1 MKTIKYV
8 MLLAGLAGGLS
19 RPIVCLAADSP
30 DTNAPA
36 PAVDA
41 AKTNAPESAVT
52 PAEQP
57 APPTEPANGTPQPTP
72 EQNAAATA
80 ASASDATNVVV
91 LANGEPGLIMNF
103 RGVPLERV
111 LDYMSTAAGFI
122 INPEVS
128 VKGNVDVW
136 SNQPLSKD
144 DSVALLRHMLEKNG
158 YGVLR
163 DDRILTI
170 VTREAATRRD
180 TPVRMTNDFASIP
193 KDAEIV
199 TQIIPVHSLN
209 AVQLVK
215 DLAPLLPTDT
225 SLSANDAGNSLI
237 ITDTQ
242 ANIRRIMEIIHALD
256 SVSSSINTL
265 KVFPLKFADA
275 KSLVTVLTTI
285 FPSQNTTGG
294 AGGFGRFRGGGGGPF
309 GGFNPFGGGPGGNNP
324 GDGSTG
330 HTPTT
335 RVSATSDD
343 HSNSLIVS
351 APEDLMSLV
360 EEMVKSLD
368 QPVEAST
375 EVRVF
380 HLKNADPT
388 EMCNLLTSLYP
399 DDSNSTDA
407 SRSAPQFGGFRGALF
422 GGFQPGGGRQGN
434 TGSSETSD
442 RMKRL
447 ARVIAVPDARTA
459 SVVVTAARDQM
470 PDIEKMI
477 MELDSNPA
485 RKQHV
490 YVFSLQNADPQDA
503 QTVLQSL
510 FQSSTGSSSRSGYGS
525 TSSQNN
531 NPLSM
536 RQTQAMQNS
545 SSSSSPFG
553 SGFGSGGGG
562 GRSSIP

>member
-1 MKTIKYV
+1 
-8 MLLAGLAGGLS
+8 
-19 RPIVCLAADSP
+19 
-30 DTNAPA
+30 
-36 PAVDA
+36 
-41 AKTNAPESAVT
+41 
-52 PAEQP
+52 
-57 APPTEPANGTPQPTP
+57 
-72 EQNAAATA
+72 
-80 ASASDATNVVV
+80 
-91 LANGEPGLIMNF
+91 
-103 RGVPLERV
+103 
-111 LDYMSTAAGFI
+111 
-122 INPEVS
+122 
-128 VKGNVDVW
+128 
-136 SNQPLSKD
+136 
-144 DSVALLRHMLEKNG
+144 
-158 YGVLR
+158 
-163 DDRILTI
+163 
-170 VTREAATRRD
+170 
-180 TPVRMTNDFASIP
+180 
-193 KDAEIV
+193 
-199 TQIIPVHSLN
+199 
-209 AVQLVK
+209 
-215 DLAPLLPTDT
+215 
-225 SLSANDAGNSLI
+225 
-237 ITDTQ
+237 
-242 ANIRRIMEIIHALD
+242 
-256 SVSSSINTL
+256 
-265 KVFPLKFADA
+265 
-275 KSLVTVLTTI
+275 
-285 FPSQNTTGG
+285 
-294 AGGFGRFRGGGGGPF
+294 
-309 GGFNPFGGGPGGNNP
+309 
-324 GDGSTG
+324 
-330 HTPTT
+330 
-335 RVSATSDD
+335 
-343 HSNSLIVS
+343 
-351 APEDLMSLV
+351 MSLV